1 MDKYFSG
8 LVEQALSR
16 STESTLSILSITDP
30 GLREHLGS
38 LMRAECG
45 KEGAFLAPP
54 LFEQTFGWEECP
66 LTMAQLASDERL
78 LSKEIVASLDGKA
91 NGRYRFGAGWRPF
104 THQLASWRSLL
115 DKKHSVVVTSGTGSG
130 KTECFMVPVL
140 EDLYREYREAGRN
153 PLVGVRA
160 LFLYPLNAL
169 INSQRERLNAWTQS
183 FGNGIRYCLY
193 NGNTPELHA
202 KVRSD
207 QSQKPNEILSRELMR
222 TQPAPIL
229 VTNGTMLEYMMVRQ
243 VDEPIVRI
251 SREQKSLRWIVLDE
265 AHTYVGSQAAEL
277 ALQLRRVM
285 TAFGVTPKGV
295 RFVATS
301 ATIAGED
308 AAGQLKQ
315 FLSDLSGVPV
325 EQIDVWGGSRV
336 IPTLA
341 LCQQTPVALDAL
353 ESMPELNANDPEVH
367 PERYDALVHSPQA
380 RVLRDLLVSSPKPLK
395 LTAMVS
401 HMHQEGRWSLSQGE
415 MLRWLDVCSG
425 TRPSASE
432 PAFLKLRAHFFQR
445 TTHGLWACFDKSCSA
460 KSGTALYQNW
470 PFGYVYA
477 NQRQTCSCG
486 SPVFELAF
494 CNDCNEPHLLAR
506 DKGGKL
512 IQWES
517 SGGDE
522 FSLQA
527 ETPVEDDSA
536 GAPVGGGASIKTPLV
551 LCAFENVGSTYIP
564 LGKL

>member
-16 STESTLSILSITDP
+16 ATESTLSILSITDP
-30 GLREHLGS
+30 DLREHLES

-54 LFEQTFGWEECP
+54 VFEQTFSWEESAF
-66 LTMAQLASDERL
+66 TMEQLASKEHL

-91 NGRYRFGAGWRPF
+91 NGRYRFGASWKPF

-115 DKKHSVVVTSGTGSG
+115 EKKHSVVVTSGTGSG

-140 EDLYREYREAGRN
+140 EDLYREYRDAARQ

-183 FGNGIRYCLY
+183 FGSGIRYCLY
-193 NGNTPELHA
+193 NGNTPELQA
-202 KVRSD
+202 NVRSE
-207 QSQKPNEILSRELMR
+207 QSLKPNEILSRELMR

-229 VTNGTMLEYMMVRQ
+229 VTNGTMLEYIMVRQ
-243 VDEPIVRI
+243 VDAPIVRI

-285 TAFGVTPKGV
+285 TAFGVTPKDV

-315 FLSDLSGVPV
+315 FLSDLSGGPV
-325 EQIDVWGGSRV
+325 TQIDVWGGNRV
-336 IPTLA
+336 IPPLA
-341 LCQQTPVALDAL
+341 PCQQTLVALDTL
-353 ESMPELNANDPEVH
+353 ESMPPVIADDPEVH
-367 PERYDALVHSPQA
+367 PDRYEALVHSPQA
-380 RVLRDLLVSSPKPLK
+380 RALRNLLVTTPKPLK
-395 LTAMVS
+395 LTEMVS
-401 HMHQEGRWSLSQGE
+401 QMRQEGGWSLSQDE
-415 MLRWLDVCSG
+415 ILRWLDVCSG
-425 TRPSASE
+425 TRLSASE

-445 TTHGLWACFDKSCSA
+445 TTHGLWACFDKCCS
-460 KSGTALYQNW
+460 
-470 PFGYVYA
+470 
-477 NQRQTCSCG
+477 R
-486 SPVFELAF
+486 
-494 CNDCNEPHLLAR
+494 R
-506 DKGGKL
+506 
-512 IQWES
+512 
-517 SGGDE
+517 
-522 FSLQA
+522 FSR
-527 ETPVEDDSA
+527 
-536 GAPVGGGASIKTPLV
+536 
-551 LCAFENVGSTYIP
+551 
-564 LGKL
+564 